1 MNRKKR
7 EQFYLVREDVL
18 PEAMEKVLQA
28 KALLD
33 SGKAHTVFEA
43 VQEVGL
49 SRSAFYKYR
58 DSVYPFHKVVKEQII
73 TLFFHLEDHSG
84 TLSKLLAEVASVRC
98 NVLTIHQSIPLQG
111 RANVS
116 LSMDISD
123 ISVDIDDL
131 LENLRKLPEVL
142 KVEIIGSG
150 A

>member
-1 MNRKKR
+1 MGKH

-18 PEAMEKVLQA
+18 PEAMEKALEA
-28 KALLD
+28 KAMLER
-33 SGKAHTVFEA
+33 GKAKTVFEA
-43 VQEVGL
+43 VQAAGI

-58 DSVYPFHKVVKEQII
+58 DGVFPFHKVVKEKII
-73 TLFFHLEDHSG
+73 TLFFYLEDHSG
-84 TLSKLLAEVASVRC
+84 TLSKLLGEAADAGC

-116 LSMDISD
+116 LSMDTSAMTIS
-123 ISVDIDDL
+123 IDTLLKSFRDL
-131 LENLRKLPEVL
+131 PAIE